1 MADDKKK
8 QEVSVPVIQHFT
20 PQGYTSPYQEKID
33 TILHQYQNREP
44 FQFNVNEDALYNQ
57 YKDQYIKHGKLAME
71 DTMGQAAALTGGY
84 GNSYAQTVGQQV
96 YQGYLDD
103 LNDVVPDLWQQAL
116 DRYQKEGSD
125 MLTEYGLLS
134 DLENQEYSR
143 FQDAAALARSQ
154 VDNMISMGI
163 MPESDLIKMAGY
175 SQSYAQ
181 QMVSKVQ
188 AQMAMAYSGGGGS
201 SGGSS
206 GGGGRR
212 KSSGSGGGY
221 GSGYQD
227 ALTLVTNAAKATGQ
241 GGQESIIQH
250 AYDTGQITQ
259 SGAKELAKLVGNTKY
274 TKK

>member
-20 PQGYTSPYQEKID
+20 PQGYTSPYQQKID

-44 FQFNVNEDALYNQ
+44 FQFNVNEDAIYNQ
-57 YKDQYIKHGKLAME
+57 YKDQYIKHGNLAMQ

-103 LNDVVPDLWQQAL
+103 LNEVVPELWQQAL

-143 FQDAAALARSQ
+143 FQDAAALARGQ

-163 MPESDLIKMAGY
+163 MPDSDLIKMAGY
-175 SQSYAQ
+175 SQSYAK
-181 QMVSKVQ
+181 QMVESIKD
-188 AQMAMAYSGGGGS
+188 QMKAARSGGGGS
-201 SGGSS
+201 SGGSGS
-206 GGGGRR
+206 RR
-212 KSSGSGGGY
+212 SSNSGSGY
-221 GSGYQD
+221 GSGYQA
-227 ALTLVTNAAKATGQ
+227 ALTLVTNAAKATGA
-241 GGQESIIQH
+241 GGQESIIQD
-250 AYDTGQITQ
+250 AYDKGQITQ
-259 SGAKELAKLVGNTKY
+259 SGAKELSKLVGNTKY

>member
-8 QEVSVPVIQHFT
+8 QEQTIPVIQHFT

-57 YKDQYIKHGKLAME
+57 YKDQYIKHGKLAMQ

-103 LNDVVPDLWQQAL
+103 LNEVVPDLWQQAL

-143 FQDAAALARSQ
+143 FQDAADLARSQ

-201 SGGSS
+201 SGG
-206 GGGGRR
+206 GRR
-212 KSSGSGGGY
+212 SSSSGSGY
-221 GSGYQD
+221 GSGYNA
-227 ALTLVTNAAKATGQ
+227 ALTLVTNAAKATGA

-259 SGAKELAKLVGNTKY
+259 SGAKELSKLVGNTKY

>member
-1 MADDKKK
+1 MAGDKKK
-8 QEVSVPVIQHFT
+8 QEQTIPAIQHIM

-57 YKDQYIKHGKLAME
+57 YKDQYIKHGNLAMK
-71 DTMGQAAALTGGY
+71 DTMGQAAALTGGF
-84 GNSYAQTVGQQV
+84 GNSFAQTAGQQV
-96 YQGYLDD
+96 YQKYMQD
-103 LNDVVPDLWQQAL
+103 LNDIVPELWQQAL

-125 MLTEYGLLS
+125 MLTEYGLMS
-134 DLENQEYSR
+134 DLESQEYSR
-143 FQDAAALARSQ
+143 YQDAAALARSQ

-163 MPESDLIKMAGY
+163 MPDSDLIKQAGY

-188 AQMAMAYSGGGGS
+188 AQMASYGGGGGS
-201 SGGSS
+201 SGGS
-206 GGGGRR
+206 R
-212 KSSGSGGGY
+212 SSGRSRSSGGY

-227 ALTLVTNAAKATGQ
+227 ALTLVTNALNAKGA

-250 AYDTGQITQ
+250 AYDTGQVTQ
-259 SGAKELAKLVGNTKY
+259 AGAKELSKLVGNTKY